1 MLEKIFWFGV
11 GYLVARYVI
20 LHTPDYQAKES
31 AQIDQIRNSV
41 HDLIK
46 KYAPEA
52 DDQEVA
58 SDVITATTTSK

>member
-1 MLEKIFWFGV
+1 MFEKIFWFGV
-11 GYLVARYVI
+11 GFLVARYI
-20 LHTPDYQAKES
+20 IMKDPQGYQAKE
-31 AQIDQIRNSV
+31 AQAVDDLRNGV

-58 SDVITATTTSK
+58 QDVVTTVK